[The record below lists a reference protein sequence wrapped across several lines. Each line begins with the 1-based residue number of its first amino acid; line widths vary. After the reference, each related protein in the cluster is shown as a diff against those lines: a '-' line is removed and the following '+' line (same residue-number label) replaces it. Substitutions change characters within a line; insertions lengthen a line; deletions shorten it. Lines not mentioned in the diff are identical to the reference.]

1 MRPALNA
8 EERLGSAQSSPASP
22 PRSKLFSKANVP
34 SPQQHRDE
42 SGPPS
47 SDADGRRRKLSMEGG
62 RLTPSAAA
70 SLVPAPPPEALQ
82 PRRLVSPPSRIL
94 PDLFLGDHG
103 ASTQYKLLVEAGV
116 THILNVRG
124 GASVPPPPYGEQLS
138 VHSVKIS
145 DFGDDDLRVHL
156 APCFAVIDAARSAG
170 GRCLVHCSMGVNRSP
185 SIVLCYLMCA
195 PHTRWSLR
203 DAWEYVRARRPIVS
217 PHHLYWAQLEA
228 IECETHGL
236 DATTLSSRE
245 ARIFLPPGVVD
256 DERLRDAASRSQA
269 SHGAGDEVPVR
280 GAGAAYDFE
289 AMLAAEL
296 ERQEVIQ

>member
-1 MRPALNA
+1 MATP
-8 EERLGSAQSSPASP
+8 ET
-22 PRSKLFSKANVP
+22 FSKTVRRMGCVP
-34 SPQQHRDE
+34 SSRGRLTQAQKLEAP
-42 SGPPS
+42 GP
-47 SDADGRRRKLSMEGG
+47 KMEGG

-70 SLVPAPPPEALQ
+70 SLVPAPPPGKQ

-124 GASVPPPPYGEQLS
+124 GARVPPPPYGEQLS

-156 APCFAVIDAARSAG
+156 APCFAVIDAARSTG
-170 GRCLVHCSMGVNRSP
+170 GKCLVHCSMGVNRSP

-203 DAWEYVRARRPIVS
+203 DAWEYVRARRPVVS
-217 PHHLYWAQLEA
+217 PHHLYWEQLEA
-228 IECETHGL
+228 IESETHGL

-256 DERLRDAASRSQA
+256 EERLRDGKGDALARYGAASGWRDGLANAPRRPSR
-269 SHGAGDEVPVR
+269 AG
-280 GAGAAYDFE
+280 
-289 AMLAAEL
+289 
-296 ERQEVIQ
+296 

>member
-1 MRPALNA
+1 M
-8 EERLGSAQSSPASP
+8 GC
-22 PRSKLFSKANVP
+22 VP
-34 SPQQHRDE
+34 SSRGRLTQPQKLE
-42 SGPPS
+42 APGP
-47 SDADGRRRKLSMEGG
+47 KMEGG

-70 SLVPAPPPEALQ
+70 SLVPAPPPGKQ

-124 GASVPPPPYGEQLS
+124 GARVPPPPYGEQLS

-156 APCFAVIDAARSAG
+156 APCFAVIDAARSTG
-170 GRCLVHCSMGVNRSP
+170 GKCLVHCSMGVNRSP

-203 DAWEYVRARRPIVS
+203 DAWEYVRARRPVVS

-256 DERLRDAASRSQA
+256 EERLRDAASGSQA

-296 ERQEVIQ
+296 DRQEVL